1 MRALISLTTCSAMI
15 LSRSDSSSPVSA
27 LAASPMDRSQ
37 ISAMFMPLIST
48 DSETGLRRRPSQ
60 VGQATSR
67 M

>member
-1 MRALISLTTCSAMI
+1 MRALISLTTASAMS
-15 LSRSDSSSPVSA
+15 LSRSDSSRPARV

-37 ISAMFMPLIST
+37 MSEMLWPST
-48 DSETGLRRRPSQ
+48 STASEMGLRRLPSQ